1 MPQLQ
6 GRGSLSLRAMLKQP
20 TSTDYPKIFHLLE
33 RAFAP
38 SVSESTLVKDLKD
51 KDKIALDVII
61 EHNGRL
67 SAYICYSLAYDS
79 RKAKIGYH
87 LAPLAVL
94 PEKQRQGLGKRI
106 TRESLKLLPEGQ
118 PVYVLGDP
126 EYYKQFGFR
135 IDKTQQC
142 RFDPEG
148 NHFMVLFK
156 GALPPR
162 ELLYEEE
169 FYELA

>member
-1 MPQLQ
+1 
-6 GRGSLSLRAMLKQP
+6 MLKQP
-20 TSTDYPKIFHLLE
+20 TSTDYARIFHLLE

-38 SVSESTLVKDLKD
+38 SVSEATLVKDLKD
-51 KDKIALDVII
+51 KDKIAFDAVI
-61 EHNGRL
+61 EKNGKIA
-67 SAYICYSLAYDS
+67 AYICYSVAYDNQ
-79 RKAKIGYH
+79 KAKIGYH

-106 TRESLKLLPEGQ
+106 TRESLKFLPEGQ

-126 EYYKQFGFR
+126 EYYRQFGFR
-135 IDKTQQC
+135 IDKTQKC
-142 RFDPEG
+142 PFDPEG

-156 GALPPR
+156 GTLPPR

-169 FYELA
+169 FYKVA